1 MDRIK
6 IGDFGLAT
14 SHTSILKETPT
25 FQNLHLDTSL
35 ASSDKM
41 TGKVGT
47 TLYVAPELG
56 VANGRVKFSQKV
68 DMYSLGIILFEMCYR
83 PLTTGMERVKT
94 LGQLRTVRDFYL
106 CLDKPL

>member
-25 FQNLHLDTSL
+25 LQHLQLQHQDTAA

-94 LGQLRTVRDFYL
+94 IGQLRTV
-106 CLDKPL
+106 

>member
-25 FQNLHLDTSL
+25 LLHLQLQQQQQDTAA

-94 LGQLRTVRDFYL
+94 IGQLRTV
-106 CLDKPL
+106 